1 MRLNFDMVKIINV
14 ITSTCI
20 LMIISTGLSNSA
32 NAAPKKQIEK
42 VFCKNTKAKGH
53 TAKNIVPPEVINS
66 QKNRFFTF
74 KTNCGDVVIEAD
86 IKNAPVTVTALA
98 ALAEG
103 GFFDQSVCHRL
114 TTENT
119 YLLHCGDPTATG
131 AGGPSFTFNDENLP
145 TANPSIY
152 SAGMVAMFNTEKNPN
167 GSQFFIVYQD
177 TSLPSSYTIW
187 GKVTKGLEI
196 VQSVAKRGVVDGVK
210 DGAPKQKISIE
221 RVKVR

>member
-1 MRLNFDMVKIINV
+1 MAKIIKV

-20 LMIISTGLSNSA
+20 LMIISTGLSTNA

-74 KTNCGDVVIEAD
+74 KTNCGDVVVEAD
-86 IKNAPVTVTALA
+86 SKNAPVTVTALA

-103 GFFDQSVCHRL
+103 GFFDQSLCHRL
-114 TTENT
+114 TTENI
-119 YLLHCGDPTATG
+119 YVLQCGDPTATG
-131 AGGPSFTFNDENLP
+131 SGGPNFSYRDENLP
-145 TANPSIY
+145 IAALNNYPT
-152 SAGMVAMFNTEKNPN
+152 GVVAMANSGPNTN
-167 GSQFFIVYQD
+167 GSQFFIIYQD
-177 TSLPSSYTIW
+177 TSLPPSYTIW